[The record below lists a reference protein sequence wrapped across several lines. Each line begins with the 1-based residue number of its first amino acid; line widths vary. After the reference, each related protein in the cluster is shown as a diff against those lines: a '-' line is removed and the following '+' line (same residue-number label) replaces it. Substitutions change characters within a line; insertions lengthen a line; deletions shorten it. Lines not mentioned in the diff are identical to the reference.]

1 MIKVVSYLD
10 IGVEGIFD
18 LDYMQ
23 YDGNILS
30 VRTVEERKYLELQ
43 FDDALT
49 FRLVDEGDAFRI
61 NAALADFGQY
71 GKTIYQCDASEL
83 QDWLLGQSYGEKY
96 QNIKLYN
103 YLVVLQNH
111 YIEIISH
118 STPKVTL
125 MSR

>member
-61 NAALADFGQY
+61 NAALADFGQC
-71 GKTIYQCDASEL
+71 GKTIYQCDASERCHF
-83 QDWLLGQSYGEKY
+83 WVE
-96 QNIKLYN
+96 
-103 YLVVLQNH
+103 
-111 YIEIISH
+111 
-118 STPKVTL
+118 
-125 MSR
+125 